1 MSLIRRKP
9 EKKPHDHGLKA
20 VALVVRALVAQ
31 RLARKAYKGYKWTR
45 RLPFIVGGTA
55 IVAFLLGLLLKKRSS
70 GGADQSAPPTTA
82 SHPSTTETAASSP
95 PATTPTTPTPTG
107 SPTAVTPAPTAAAD
121 GAPEADSDKS

>member
-20 VALVVRALVAQ
+20 VGLVVRALVAQ

-55 IVAFLLGLLLKKRSS
+55 IVAFLLGRLQKRRS
-70 GGADQSAPPTTA
+70 GGDDTSATTT
-82 SHPSTTETAASSP
+82 SHPSTTTSSTTSP
-95 PATTPTTPTPTG
+95 PHRSRIAG
-107 SPTAVTPAPTAAAD
+107 S
-121 GAPEADSDKS
+121 